1 LTKGTELGE
10 LHTVQVMDEVPT
22 EASVLVWPKDAAN
35 EDKEG
40 IDKLMTNL
48 PEDIT
53 NEQRKLFCCFVTEVL
68 SR

>member
-1 LTKGTELGE
+1 
-10 LHTVQVMDEVPT
+10 MDEVPT